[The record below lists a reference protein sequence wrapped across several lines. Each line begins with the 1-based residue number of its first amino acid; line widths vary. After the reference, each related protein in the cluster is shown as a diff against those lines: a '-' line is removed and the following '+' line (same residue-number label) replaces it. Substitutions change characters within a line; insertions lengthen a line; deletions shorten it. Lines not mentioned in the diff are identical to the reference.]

1 MTRRLDIYVHSGG
14 GELLPQREAGSA
26 DNSSTSGGVRKPKT
40 CCVRG
45 IRGIG
50 LVVQRNGA
58 AKGSLQSS
66 AATMA

>member
-1 MTRRLDIYVHSGG
+1 MARRLDLYVHSGG
-14 GELLPQREAGSA
+14 GELLRQREAGSA
-26 DNSSTSGGVRKPKT
+26 DNSSASGGVRKSKT

-58 AKGSLQSS
+58 AKVSLQSS